1 MIKYYEDVFAFSSIF
16 KVNLLTLQNNSQILK
31 RVSSLNMKKRMASL
45 HIKSFGP
52 IVDSTK
58 IEMTSLMV
66 LIGRQSA
73 GKSTFMKVLCFCRW
87 IEKKIMV
94 STDDMVNQ
102 YTHYNRFVKELKQF
116 HRLNDDYFSDDTEL
130 MYDGDNITIEYK
142 GVNGNARITRK
153 KSFAEKRYNTKLS
166 YIPAERNLVS
176 AIQNVDKTYKATER
190 DVLFNFIYEWD
201 EAKTPY
207 TSEHPFKLSATGGF
221 SYVNKSGTDV
231 LLREDGAETPA
242 FYASSGMQ
250 SVMPMDVM
258 ANYITERV
266 GQNASLSMRER
277 NEISKADN
285 GHSYRRLGYQSAQ
298 LFIEEPEQNLYP
310 ESQKLVVMSLV
321 RSLKKALNN
330 GSEQSLVVVT
340 THSPYVLSVV
350 NVLLAAAI
358 VDEKGLRQTV
368 VDKDCLLPSKAI
380 SGYYIDEKGVF
391 QNIMDGD
398 IPMLSGNDLDG
409 VSDWVD
415 ESINKLN
422 EILFA

>member
-1 MIKYYEDVFAFSSIF
+1 
-16 KVNLLTLQNNSQILK
+16 
-31 RVSSLNMKKRMASL
+31 MASL
-45 HIKSFGP
+45 HIKNFGP

-58 IEMTSLMV
+58 IELTPLMV

-73 GKSTFMKVLCFCRW
+73 GKSTFMKALCFCRW

-116 HRLNDDYFSDDTEL
+116 HRLNDEYFTENTEM
-130 MYDGDNITIEYK
+130 MYDGDNITIDYK
-142 GVNGNARITRK
+142 GVNGNAKILRK

-166 YIPAERNLVS
+166 YIPAERNLIS
-176 AIQNVDKTYKATER
+176 AIQNVDKTYKATEK

-201 EAKTPY
+201 EAKGPY
-207 TSEHPFKLSATGGF
+207 TSEHPFRLAATGGF
-221 SYVNKSGTDV
+221 SYVNKSGFDV
-231 LLREDGAETPA
+231 LVREDGTETPA

-266 GQNASLSMRER
+266 GQNASLSMHER
-277 NEISKADN
+277 NEINKADN
-285 GHSYRRLGYQSAQ
+285 GHSYRRLEYQSAQ
-298 LFIEEPEQNLYP
+298 LFIEEPEQNLFP

-321 RSLKKALNN
+321 RSLKKAMAT
-330 GSEQSLVVVT
+330 GSEQSMTVVT
-340 THSPYVLSVV
+340 THSPYVMSVT
-350 NVLLAAAI
+350 NVLLSAAI
-358 VDEKGLRQTV
+358 VEEKCLEQNV
-368 VDKDCLLPSKAI
+368 VSKDCILPSKSI
-380 SGYYIDEKGVF
+380 SGYYINDRGVF
-391 QNIMDGD
+391 QNIMDSE

-409 VSDWVD
+409 VSEWVD
-415 ESINKLN
+415 ESISKLN

>member
-1 MIKYYEDVFAFSSIF
+1 
-16 KVNLLTLQNNSQILK
+16 
-31 RVSSLNMKKRMASL
+31 MASL
-45 HIKSFGP
+45 HLKSFGP

-58 IEMTSLMV
+58 IEMTSLML

-116 HRLNDDYFSDDTEL
+116 HRLNDEHFTEETEL
-130 MYDGDNITIEYK
+130 MYDGDHIAIEYK
-142 GVNGNARITRK
+142 GVNGNAKILRK
-153 KSFAEKRYNTKLS
+153 KSFAENRFNTKLS

-176 AIQNVDKTYKATER
+176 AIQNVDKTYKATEK

-207 TSEHPFKLSATGGF
+207 TSEHPFRLSATGGF
-221 SYVNKSGTDV
+221 SYVNKSGADV
-231 LLREDGAETPA
+231 LLREDGTETPA

-258 ANYITERV
+258 ANYITGRV
-266 GQNASLSMRER
+266 GQNASLSMHER
-277 NEISKADN
+277 NEISKTDN
-285 GHSYRRLGYQSAQ
+285 GHSLRRLEYQSAQ

-321 RSLKKALNN
+321 RSLKKALEK
-330 GSEQSLVVVT
+330 GTEQSMVVLT
-340 THSPYVLSVV
+340 THSPYVMSVV
-350 NVLLAAAI
+350 NVLLTAAM
-358 VDEKGLRQTV
+358 VDEKGLDQRV
-368 VDKDCLLPSKAI
+368 VDKGCLIPSNAI

-391 QNIMDGD
+391 RNIMDSE

-415 ESINKLN
+415 ESISKLN
-422 EILFA
+422 EILFAER

>member
-1 MIKYYEDVFAFSSIF
+1 
-16 KVNLLTLQNNSQILK
+16 
-31 RVSSLNMKKRMASL
+31 MASL
-45 HIKSFGP
+45 HIKNFGP
-52 IVDSTK
+52 IVDSKK
-58 IEMTSLMV
+58 IELTPLMV

-94 STDDMVNQ
+94 STDDMVSQ
-102 YTHYNRFVKELKQF
+102 FTDHNRFATELKQF
-116 HRLNDDYFSDDTEL
+116 HRLNDEYFAEETEL
-130 MYDGDNITIEYK
+130 IYDGDNISIECK
-142 GVNGNARITRK
+142 GVDGNAKIVLK
-153 KSFAEKRYNTKLS
+153 KTFVEKRFNTKLS
-166 YIPAERNLVS
+166 YIPAERNLIS

-201 EAKTPY
+201 EAKMLY
-207 TSEHPFKLSATGGF
+207 TNEHPFKLSATGGF
-221 SYVNKSGTDV
+221 SYVNKSGADV
-231 LLREDGAETPA
+231 LVREDGTETPA

-266 GQNASLSMRER
+266 GQNASLSMHER
-277 NEISKADN
+277 NEISKTDN
-285 GHSYRRLGYQSAQ
+285 GHSYKRLKYQSAQ

-321 RSLKKALNN
+321 RSLKKALEN
-330 GSEQSLVVVT
+330 GSEQSLAVVT
-340 THSPYVLSVV
+340 THSPYVMSVV
-350 NVLLAAAI
+350 NALLVAAI
-358 VDEKGLRQTV
+358 VEEKGLEQSI
-368 VDKDCLLPSKAI
+368 VDKNCILPSKAI

-391 QNIMDGD
+391 LNIMDSE

-415 ESINKLN
+415 ESISKLN

>member
-1 MIKYYEDVFAFSSIF
+1 
-16 KVNLLTLQNNSQILK
+16 
-31 RVSSLNMKKRMASL
+31 MASL
-45 HIKSFGP
+45 HIKGFGP

-58 IEMTSLMV
+58 IELTPLMV

-73 GKSTFMKVLCFCRW
+73 GKSSFMKALCFCRW

-116 HRLNDDYFSDDTEL
+116 HRLNDEYFTENTEL
-130 MYDGDNITIEYK
+130 MYDGDSITIEYK
-142 GVNGNARITRK
+142 GVNGNAKIVRK
-153 KSFAEKRYNTKLS
+153 KSFDEKRYNTKLS
-166 YIPAERNLVS
+166 YIPAERNLIS

-201 EAKTPY
+201 ESKSPY
-207 TSEHPFKLSATGGF
+207 TSEHPFRLAATGGF
-221 SYVNKSGTDV
+221 SYMNKSGLDV
-231 LLREDGAETPA
+231 LVRENGTETPA

-266 GQNASLSMRER
+266 GQNAPLSMHER
-277 NEISKADN
+277 NEINKADN
-285 GHSYRRLGYQSAQ
+285 GHSYRRLEYQSAQ

-321 RSLKKALNN
+321 RSLKKAMAT
-330 GSEQSLVVVT
+330 GSEQSMTVVT
-340 THSPYVLSVV
+340 THSPYVMSVV
-350 NVLLAAAI
+350 NVLLSAAI
-358 VDEKGLRQTV
+358 VEEKGLEQNV
-368 VDKDCLLPSKAI
+368 VSKDCILPSKSI
-380 SGYYIDEKGVF
+380 TGYYINDGGVF
-391 QNIMDGD
+391 QNIMDSE

-409 VSDWVD
+409 VSEWVD
-415 ESINKLN
+415 ESISKLN
-422 EILFA
+422 EILFAQA

>member
-1 MIKYYEDVFAFSSIF
+1 
-16 KVNLLTLQNNSQILK
+16 
-31 RVSSLNMKKRMASL
+31 MASL
-45 HIKSFGP
+45 HIKNFGP
-52 IVDSTK
+52 IVESTK
-58 IEMTSLMV
+58 IELTSLMV

-73 GKSTFMKVLCFCRW
+73 GKSTFMKLLCFCRW

-94 STDDMVNQ
+94 STDDLVSR
-102 YTHYNRFVKELKQF
+102 YTHNNRFVKELKQF
-116 HRLNDDYFSDDTEL
+116 YRLNDEYFTDDTEL

-142 GVNGNARITRK
+142 GVNGNAKILRK
-153 KSFAEKRYNTKLS
+153 KSFVENRFNTKLS

-176 AIQNVDKTYKATER
+176 AIQNVDKTYKATEK

-207 TSEHPFKLSATGGF
+207 TSEHPFRLAATGGF
-221 SYVNKSGTDV
+221 SYVNKSGADV
-231 LLREDGAETPA
+231 LLRDDGMETPA

-258 ANYITERV
+258 VNYITERV
-266 GQNASLSMRER
+266 GQNAPLSMHER
-277 NEISKADN
+277 NEISKTDN
-285 GHSYRRLGYQSAQ
+285 GHSRRRLEYQSAQ

-321 RSLKKALNN
+321 RSLKKALEN

-340 THSPYVLSVV
+340 THSPYVMSVV

-358 VDEKGLRQTV
+358 VGEKGLKQDV
-368 VDKDCLLPSKAI
+368 VDKESILPSKAI
-380 SGYYIDEKGVF
+380 SGYYIDEKGMF
-391 QNIMDGD
+391 RNILDSE
-398 IPMLSGNDLDG
+398 IPMLSGNNLDG

-415 ESINKLN
+415 ESISKLN
-422 EILFA
+422 EIQFAEG

>member
-1 MIKYYEDVFAFSSIF
+1 
-16 KVNLLTLQNNSQILK
+16 
-31 RVSSLNMKKRMASL
+31 MASL
-45 HIKSFGP
+45 HLKSFGP
-52 IVDSTK
+52 IVDSGK
-58 IEMTSLMV
+58 IELTPLMV

-116 HRLNDDYFSDDTEL
+116 HRLNDEYFTVNTEL

-142 GVNGNARITRK
+142 GVNGNAKIVRK
-153 KSFAEKRYNTKLS
+153 RSFADNRYNTKLS
-166 YIPAERNLVS
+166 YIPAERNLIS

-201 EAKTPY
+201 EAKSPY
-207 TSEHPFKLSATGGF
+207 NSEHPFRLAATGGF
-221 SYVNKSGTDV
+221 SYANKSGADV
-231 LLREDGAETPA
+231 LIREDGTETPA

-258 ANYITERV
+258 ANYITECV
-266 GQNASLSMRER
+266 GKNASLSMHER
-277 NEISKADN
+277 NEINKADN
-285 GHSYRRLGYQSAQ
+285 GHSYRRLEYQSAQ

-310 ESQKLVVMSLV
+310 ESQQLVVMSLV
-321 RSLKKALNN
+321 RSLKKALEN
-330 GSEQSLVVVT
+330 GSEQSLAVVT
-340 THSPYVLSVV
+340 THSPYVMSVV

-358 VDEKGLRQTV
+358 VEEKGLEQSV
-368 VDKDCLLPSKAI
+368 VSKDCILPSK
-380 SGYYIDEKGVF
+380 SFTGYYIDEKGVF
-391 QNIMDGD
+391 QNIMDSE
-398 IPMLSGNDLDG
+398 IPMFSGNNLDG
-409 VSDWVD
+409 VSEWVD
-415 ESINKLN
+415 DSISRLN

>member
-1 MIKYYEDVFAFSSIF
+1 
-16 KVNLLTLQNNSQILK
+16 
-31 RVSSLNMKKRMASL
+31 MASL
-45 HIKSFGP
+45 HIKNFGP

-58 IEMTSLMV
+58 IELTPLMV

-73 GKSTFMKVLCFCRW
+73 GKSTFMKALCFCRW

-116 HRLNDDYFSDDTEL
+116 HRLNDEYFTENTEM
-130 MYDGDNITIEYK
+130 MYDGDNITIDYK
-142 GVNGNARITRK
+142 GANGNAKILRK

-166 YIPAERNLVS
+166 YIPAERNLIS
-176 AIQNVDKTYKATER
+176 AIQNVDKTYKATEK

-201 EAKTPY
+201 EAKGPY
-207 TSEHPFKLSATGGF
+207 TSEHPFRLAATGGF
-221 SYVNKSGTDV
+221 SYVNKSGFDV
-231 LLREDGAETPA
+231 LVREDGTETPA

-266 GQNASLSMRER
+266 GQNASLSMHER
-277 NEISKADN
+277 NEINKADN
-285 GHSYRRLGYQSAQ
+285 GHSYRRLEYQSAQ
-298 LFIEEPEQNLYP
+298 LFIEEPEQNLFP

-321 RSLKKALNN
+321 RSLKKAMAT
-330 GSEQSLVVVT
+330 GSEQSMTVVT
-340 THSPYVLSVV
+340 THSPYVMSVT
-350 NVLLAAAI
+350 NVLLSAAI
-358 VDEKGLRQTV
+358 VEGKGLEQNV
-368 VDKDCLLPSKAI
+368 VSRDCILPSKSI
-380 SGYYIDEKGVF
+380 SGYYINESGVF
-391 QNIMDGD
+391 QNIMDSE

-409 VSDWVD
+409 VSEWVD
-415 ESINKLN
+415 ESISKLN